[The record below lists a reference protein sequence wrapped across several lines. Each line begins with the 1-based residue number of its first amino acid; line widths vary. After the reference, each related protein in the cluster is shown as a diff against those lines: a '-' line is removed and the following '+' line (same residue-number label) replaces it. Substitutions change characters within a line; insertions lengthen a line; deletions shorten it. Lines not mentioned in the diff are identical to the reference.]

1 MALIPAALT
10 GARHPL
16 DPDPV
21 RSTKAAAVLAL
32 GIVAALTGFFLGG
45 LVPAT
50 LALLLAR
57 QARAEQLAAAGFL
70 TGGRALRIGVALA
83 WVGIVLAAT
92 ALVIASII
100 GPLPYA
106 GSRHGGDF
114 GPHANQDGRA
124 AGTTIPA
131 RA

>member
-1 MALIPAALT
+1 MPLVPTTLPS
-10 GARHPL
+10 ARHPL

-21 RSTKAAAVLAL
+21 GSTKARGVLAL

-57 QARAEQLAAAGFL
+57 QARAEQVAAAGFL
-70 TGGRALRIGVALA
+70 TGGRALRVGVALA

-100 GPLPYA
+100 GLLHFA
-106 GSRHGGDF
+106 GSRSGPDF
-114 GPHANQDGRA
+114 GPNVN
-124 AGTTIPA
+124 
-131 RA
+131 

>member
-57 QARAEQLAAAGFL
+57 QARAEQVAAAGFL
-70 TGGRALRIGVALA
+70 TGGPALR
-83 WVGIVLAAT
+83 VGGPPGRGRLRPAAPAPGPPAVLR
-92 ALVIASII
+92 VPPYRRSPHRR
-100 GPLPYA
+100 GP
-106 GSRHGGDF
+106 
-114 GPHANQDGRA
+114 GPH
-124 AGTTIPA
+124 
-131 RA
+131 

>member
-32 GIVAALTGFFLGG
+32 GIVAALTGYFLGG

-57 QARAEQLAAAGFL
+57 QARAEQVAAAGFL
-70 TGGRALRIGVALA
+70 TGGPGPARRRPPARG
-83 WVGIVLAAT
+83 
-92 ALVIASII
+92 
-100 GPLPYA
+100 GPLAP
-106 GSRHGGDF
+106 RHRPAPP
-114 GPHANQDGRA
+114 PHY
-124 AGTTIPA
+124 
-131 RA
+131 

>member
-57 QARAEQLAAAGFL
+57 QAHREQLAAAGFL
-70 TGGRALRIGVALA
+70 TGGRALRIGVRPADLLH
-83 WVGIVLAAT
+83 VELFPRVLAQPEPVPGHQGT
-92 ALVIASII
+92 GV
-100 GPLPYA
+100 A
-106 GSRHGGDF
+106 GDDVR
-114 GPHANQDGRA
+114 QLQE
-124 AGTTIPA
+124 
-131 RA
+131 